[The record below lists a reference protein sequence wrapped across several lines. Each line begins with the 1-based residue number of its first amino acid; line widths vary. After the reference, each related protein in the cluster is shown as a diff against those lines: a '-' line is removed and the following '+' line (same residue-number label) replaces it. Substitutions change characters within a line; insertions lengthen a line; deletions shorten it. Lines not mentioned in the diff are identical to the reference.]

1 MTPVKA
7 ADNSLTLNTYHC
19 IESKYLVPIN
29 NFEDLSMSVVYDNNV
44 LNPIRGQQAG
54 ASHRRLCC
62 IDSAGSLP
70 QLDIYV
76 SMTTDMEDRVYPM
89 S

>member
-1 MTPVKA
+1 MNFHGPLKTKA
-7 ADNSLTLNTYHC
+7 NEAIFDNL
-19 IESKYLVPIN
+19 KG
-29 NFEDLSMSVVYDNNV
+29 LSMSVVYDNNV

-54 ASHRRLCC
+54 ASHRWLCC
-62 IDSAGSLP
+62 LDSAGSLP

-76 SMTTDMEDRVYPM
+76 SMTTDMEDRVYSM